1 MRRRKAMGVP
11 QPSIEDHAGM
21 PRRSV
26 NHRSQLRSPEFTHCV
41 MRAAKSQP
49 DARGPTGTRDGVGP
63 QARAIVQRAV
73 TSPGLA
79 ARDPKP
85 DNFAGTKRFA
95 VVRRLGH
102 GGAGIVYEANDREQG
117 VRVAL
122 KRLRRLSPEAI
133 LRFKSE
139 FRSVEDVEHPN
150 LVALGELF
158 EESGQWFF
166 TMEYVDGIDLL
177 AWVRRPARAGSV
189 GDATESDGTQQDG
202 SSSGSLRHRTNAGA
216 KSFDPTKPAFDEERL
231 RSGMAQLLRALEA
244 LHAAGKV
251 HRDVKPSNAL
261 ATPEGRIVLLDF
273 GLATDVVREARDIR
287 AEGIVGTVSYM
298 APEQALGLAVDARA
312 DMYSVGVVLY
322 RALTGRLPFE
332 KLPEPGEALI
342 PPRPMNIAAGVP
354 DDLDALCM
362 DLLRRSPELRP
373 TAAEALRRLGLS
385 GQDAGAAPTLASI
398 APPAPKR
405 FVGRRTELAMLR
417 EAFDETLRGECVV
430 VAVTGESGLGK
441 STLVRRFG
449 EIVSAEYNAVVLSGR
464 CWERESVPFKAV
476 DGIIDAL
483 ARWLSRASRDDVEQI
498 LPPNSAL
505 LAQVFPSLRP
515 LVDGIADLLGGGSGV
530 PSSRPSIALSARV
543 TEPSPS
549 RASAGEIRSARPTLD
564 MSPGPSSGGMIPASL
579 RGPGSNRAPVDARE
593 QRVQLFAAARAL
605 FGNLTQRLPV
615 VLVVDDL
622 QWSDADGLAL
632 LREVVRVPEAP
643 SLLLVATVRATAKA
657 GESELVERIR
667 DDARALAV
675 EPLDGEDARALALD
689 VLSPSA
695 GDRGMRASRPDTWDD
710 TSSAGR
716 IASLADAIAREA
728 HGHPLFVDAL
738 ARAALASSRGGGPA
752 LDSPRGTAPAV
763 RLEQVLVNRVD
774 RLDPAARRVVE
785 FASVAGS
792 PLRLDVLSRAAE
804 AAAES
809 LPRVVRG
816 LQIARLVRTRGEG
829 RTRTVEPYH
838 DRVRDAVLGRLELAE
853 RRRIHLGIGL
863 AMEELGHDDADAL
876 VAHFTAAG
884 DEARAFRWTERAA
897 SNAMRALAFSR
908 AATLLRSLLANP
920 RLEPRAARTLNARLG
935 EALVAGGRGA
945 EAADAFLAAA
955 KGAEETLAFEL
966 QRRAAEQL
974 LTSGH
979 LERGLATLAPV
990 LESVRVDAP
999 TSRLG
1004 AAASLAWGRAKL
1016 AARGL
1021 SFRERAERD
1030 VPAEQLRRVDAMSAA
1045 AAALGMVDTIRG
1057 ADLQTRHLLAA
1068 LEAGEPR
1075 RLARAIAL
1083 EAPFSATQGT
1093 EKSARTAAVLELAT
1107 QLCGRFEDPL
1117 AAAQVLSASG
1127 ASAFLEGRF
1136 REARD
1141 LLSAA
1146 DMRLRGE
1153 CSGAGVAFQLVNAN
1167 LYLLGAML
1175 HTGDVAGLGRRLP
1188 ALLDDAEMRG
1198 DRYALTHLRT
1208 SIGAFIEL
1216 ARDEPAQARRE
1227 AQAGIDAWTAEGTH
1241 MPHFFDV
1248 LAQAQIDLYEDDAAR
1263 AVDRTEKAFSALR
1276 RAMLLRVQFVRV
1288 KMRELRA
1295 RTMIAAATASGAH
1308 PTARSLSAFD
1318 REVAELR
1325 TENAPW
1331 ASALADLLR
1340 AAGLAALEDPHAV
1353 AAFER
1358 AVAALDDVGLAL
1370 HAAVARVR
1378 LGAVHGA
1385 GAAAMRE
1392 AEAGTAWLLGQGVR
1406 APARFV
1412 AMLSPGGRK

>member
-1 MRRRKAMGVP
+1 
-11 QPSIEDHAGM
+11 
-21 PRRSV
+21 
-26 NHRSQLRSPEFTHCV
+26 
-41 MRAAKSQP
+41 
-49 DARGPTGTRDGVGP
+49 
-63 QARAIVQRAV
+63 
-73 TSPGLA
+73 LA
-79 ARDPKP
+79 ARDPKN

-102 GGAGIVYEANDREQG
+102 GGAGIVYEAHDREQG
-117 VRVAL
+117 ARVAL

-133 LRFKSE
+133 LRFKNE

-150 LVALGELF
+150 LVGLGELF
-158 EESGQWFF
+158 EEGGQWFF
-166 TMEYVDGIDLL
+166 TMEYVEGVDLL
-177 AWVRRPARAGSV
+177 AWVRIPTRAGAGSIP
-189 GDATESDGTQQDG
+189 APSESDRTMGDG
-202 SSSGSLRHRTNAGA
+202 SSTGSLRKRVGA
-216 KSFDPTKPAFDEERL
+216 PSSFDPSRPTFDEERL
-231 RSGMAQLLRALEA
+231 RSGIAQLLRALEA

-251 HRDVKPSNAL
+251 HRDIKPSNAL

-298 APEQALGLAVDARA
+298 APEQALGLPVDARA
-312 DMYSVGVVLY
+312 DMYSVGVVIY

-332 KLPEPGEALI
+332 KLPEPGEALV
-342 PPRPMNIAAGVP
+342 PPRPHTIAAGVP

-362 DLLRRSPELRP
+362 DLLKRSPELRP
-373 TAAEALRRLGLS
+373 TASEALRRLGAP
-385 GQDAGAAPTLASI
+385 GNETAIGGANLASI
-398 APPAPKR
+398 APPPPKR
-405 FVGRRTELAMLR
+405 FVGRRAELAMLR

-449 EIVSAEYNAVVLSGR
+449 EIVTAEYNAVVLSGR

-483 ARWLSRASRDDVEQI
+483 ARWLSRIPRADIAEI
-498 LPPNSAL
+498 LPPNAAL
-505 LAQVFPSLRP
+505 LTQVFPSLRP
-515 LVDGIADLLGGGSGV
+515 LMAGIADLGLTGISGSSGGTSGSGGSGSV
-530 PSSRPSIALSARV
+530 GVVTSRSGEAASARQIPTSARLTEPGSVHMPIDASRPSVSV
-543 TEPSPS
+543 
-549 RASAGEIRSARPTLD
+549 
-564 MSPGPSSGGMIPASL
+564 PASL
-579 RGPGSNRAPVDARE
+579 RGPGSARAPIDARE

-632 LREVVRVPEAP
+632 LREVVRGPDAP
-643 SLLLVATVRATAKA
+643 SLLLVATVRATANA
-657 GESELVERIR
+657 GETELVERIR

-675 EPLDGEDARALALD
+675 EPLDPEDARALALD
-689 VLSPSA
+689 VLSPRTA
-695 GDRGMRASRPDTWDD
+695 IDPVRMDTWDD

-738 ARAALASSRGGGPA
+738 ARSALATSRGGGPA
-752 LDSPRGTAPAV
+752 IDGPRNTAPAL
-763 RLEQVLVNRVD
+763 RLAQVLSGRVS

-785 FASVAGS
+785 IASVAGS
-792 PLRLDVLSRAAE
+792 PLRLDILARAAE
-804 AAAES
+804 AAPES
-809 LPRVVRG
+809 IPRVVRA

-838 DRVRDAVLGRLELAE
+838 DRVRDAVSSGLDVEE
-853 RRRIHLGIGL
+853 RREIHLGIGL
-863 AMEELGHDDADAL
+863 AMEEAAYDDADAL

-884 DEARAFRWTERAA
+884 DEARASRWTERAA
-897 SNAMRALAFSR
+897 SNAMRALAFVR

-920 RLEPRAARTLNARLG
+920 KLDARAVRALNARLG
-935 EALVAGGRGA
+935 EALVGAGRGP

-955 KGAEETLAFEL
+955 RGAEETLAFEL

-990 LESVRVDAP
+990 LDAVNVDAP

-1021 SFRERAERD
+1021 SFRERPEHE
-1030 VPAEQLRRVDAMSAA
+1030 VPAEQLRRVDAMASA

-1075 RLARAIAL
+1075 RLIRAIAL
-1083 EAPFSATQGT
+1083 EAPFSATLGT
-1093 EKSARTAAVLELAT
+1093 EKAARTKAVLELAT
-1107 QLCGRFEDPL
+1107 QLASRSDDPL

-1141 LLSAA
+1141 LLTAA

-1153 CSGAGVAFQLVNAN
+1153 CTGVAFQLVNAN
-1167 LYLLGAML
+1167 LYLHGAML
-1175 HTGDVAGLGRRLP
+1175 HTGDIAGVGRRLP
-1188 ALLDDAEMRG
+1188 ALLDDAEERG
-1198 DRYALTHLRT
+1198 DRYALTHLRS
-1208 SIGAFIEL
+1208 SIAAFIEL
-1216 ARDEPAQARRE
+1216 KRGDSAKARHEAEQAI
-1227 AQAGIDAWTAEGTH
+1227 AAWTPEGTH
-1241 MPHFFDV
+1241 MPHFFDA
-1248 LAQAQIDLYEDDAAR
+1248 LAQGQIDLYEGAAH
-1263 AVDRTEKAFSALR
+1263 AALSRTEKAWSALR

-1288 KMRELRA
+1288 KMRDLHA
-1295 RTMIAAATASGAH
+1295 RTMLAATIAPGT
-1308 PTARSLSAFD
+1308 PVTARALSAFD
-1318 REVAELR
+1318 REVDELR

-1331 ASALADLLR
+1331 AGAFADLLHAGALR
-1340 AAGLAALEDPHAV
+1340 ALRDPRAE
-1353 AAFER
+1353 AAFK
-1358 AVAALDDVGLAL
+1358 AAADAFDRVDMVL
-1370 HAAVARVR
+1370 HAAVARSR
-1378 LGAVHGA
+1378 LESPENEQDRAA
-1385 GAAAMRE
+1385 GM
-1392 AEAGTAWLLGQGVR
+1392 AWMLAQGVR
-1406 APARFV
+1406 EPDRFV
-1412 AMLSPGGRK
+1412 YMLSPGRRLGQ